1 MKLLFKRLLVVFILI
16 QNIPVIVQAKEIKY
30 NHESITLSEIKRK
43 VDFKVVV
50 PQSIPNDW
58 TLEIKTYPWD
68 EKDKITNFRLH
79 YMDSDDKYLLIGIEQ
94 SKESSNSSKI
104 SKEMDINAEQ
114 VNITGHK
121 GFFVEWG
128 NSGELDKKGELIT
141 GGLLRWIQEGTYV
154 EMESSRVS
162 RNKMLEVAR
171 SMK

>member
-1 MKLLFKRLLVVFILI
+1 MKLLFIRLLVVFILI
-16 QNIPVIVQAKEIKY
+16 QNIPLIVQAKEIKY
-30 NHESITLSEIKRK
+30 NHESITLSEIKKK

-50 PQSIPNDW
+50 PHNIPDDW

-94 SKESSNSSKI
+94 SKESSN
-104 SKEMDINAEQ
+104 KEMNINAKQ
-114 VNITGHK
+114 VDVNGHK

-128 NSGELDKKGELIT
+128 NSGELDKKGEIVT

>member
-1 MKLLFKRLLVVFILI
+1 MKLLFIRLLVVIILF
-16 QNIPVIVQAKEIKY
+16 QSIPLLVQAKEIKY
-30 NHESITLSEIKRK
+30 NHDSITISEIKRK

-50 PQSIPNDW
+50 PQNIPNDW

-68 EKDKITNFRLH
+68 EKNKITNFSLH

-94 SKESSNSSKI
+94 SKESPN
-104 SKEMDINAEQ
+104 KELNNNAEQ
-114 VNITGHK
+114 VDINGHK

-128 NSGELDKKGELIT
+128 NSGELDKEGELIT

-154 EMESSRVS
+154 EMDSSRVS
-162 RNKMLEVAR
+162 RNIMLDVAR

>member
-1 MKLLFKRLLVVFILI
+1 
-16 QNIPVIVQAKEIKY
+16 
-30 NHESITLSEIKRK
+30 
-43 VDFKVVV
+43 
-50 PQSIPNDW
+50 
-58 TLEIKTYPWD
+58 
-68 EKDKITNFRLH
+68 
-79 YMDSDDKYLLIGIEQ
+79 MDSNDKKLLIGIEQ

-104 SKEMDINAEQ
+104 SKEMNINAEQ
-114 VNITGHK
+114 VNINGHK

-154 EMESSRVS
+154 EMESSWLS

>member
-1 MKLLFKRLLVVFILI
+1 MKLLFIRLLVVFILF
-16 QNIPVIVQAKEIKY
+16 QNIPLIVQAKEIKY
-30 NHESITLSEIKRK
+30 NHDSITISEIKRN

-50 PQSIPNDW
+50 PQNIPNDW

-68 EKDKITNFRLH
+68 EKDKITNFSLH
-79 YMDSDDKYLLIGIEQ
+79 YMDSDDKYLLIHIGQ
-94 SKESSNSSKI
+94 SKESSN
-104 SKEMDINAEQ
+104 KEMNINAEQ
-114 VNITGHK
+114 VDINGNK

-128 NSGELDKKGELIT
+128 NSGELDKKGELVT
-141 GGLLRWIQEGTYV
+141 GGLLRWTQEGTYV

>member
-1 MKLLFKRLLVVFILI
+1 MKLLFIRLLVVFILF
-16 QNIPVIVQAKEIKY
+16 QNIPLIVQAKEIKY
-30 NHESITLSEIKRK
+30 NHDSITISEIKRK

-68 EKDKITNFRLH
+68 EKDKITNFSLH
-79 YMDSDDKYLLIGIEQ
+79 YMDSDDKYLLIHIGQ
-94 SKESSNSSKI
+94 SMESFN
-104 SKEMDINAEQ
+104 KEMNINAEQ
-114 VNITGHK
+114 VDINGNK

-128 NSGELDKKGELIT
+128 NSGELDKKGELVT

>member
-1 MKLLFKRLLVVFILI
+1 MKLIFIRLLVVFILF
-16 QNIPVIVQAKEIKY
+16 QNIPLIVQAKEIKY
-30 NHESITLSEIKRK
+30 NHDSITISEIKRK

-50 PQSIPNDW
+50 PQNIPNDW

-68 EKDKITNFRLH
+68 EKDKITNFSLH
-79 YMDSDDKYLLIGIEQ
+79 YMDSDDKYMLIHIGQ
-94 SKESSNSSKI
+94 SKESSN
-104 SKEMDINAEQ
+104 KEMNINAEQ
-114 VNITGHK
+114 VDINGNK
-121 GFFVEWG
+121 GFFVKWG
-128 NSGELDKKGELIT
+128 NSGELDKKGELVT

>member
-1 MKLLFKRLLVVFILI
+1 MKLLFIRLFVVFILI
-16 QNIPVIVQAKEIKY
+16 QNIPLIVQAKEIKY

-43 VDFKVVV
+43 VDFKVIV
-50 PQSIPNDW
+50 PQNIPNDW

-94 SKESSNSSKI
+94 SKESSN
-104 SKEMDINAEQ
+104 KEMNINADQVDIN
-114 VNITGHK
+114 GHK

-128 NSGELDKKGELIT
+128 NSGELDKKGEIVT

>member
-1 MKLLFKRLLVVFILI
+1 MKLLFIRLLVVFILF
-16 QNIPVIVQAKEIKY
+16 QNIPLIVQAKEIKY
-30 NHESITLSEIKRK
+30 NHDSITISEIKRK

-50 PQSIPNDW
+50 PQNIPNDW

-68 EKDKITNFRLH
+68 EKDKITNFSLH
-79 YMDSDDKYLLIGIEQ
+79 YMDSDDKYMLIHIGQ
-94 SKESSNSSKI
+94 SKESSN
-104 SKEMDINAEQ
+104 KEMNINAEQ
-114 VNITGHK
+114 VDINGNK

-128 NSGELDKKGELIT
+128 NSGELDKKGELVT

>member
-1 MKLLFKRLLVVFILI
+1 MKLHFIRLLVVFILI
-16 QNIPVIVQAKEIKY
+16 QNIPLIVQAKEIKY

-50 PQSIPNDW
+50 PQNIPNDW

-94 SKESSNSSKI
+94 SKESSN
-104 SKEMDINAEQ
+104 KEMNINADQVDIN
-114 VNITGHK
+114 GHK

-128 NSGELDKKGELIT
+128 NSGELDKKGEIVT

>member
-1 MKLLFKRLLVVFILI
+1 MKLLFIRLLVVFILI
-16 QNIPVIVQAKEIKY
+16 QNIPLIVQAKEIKY
-30 NHESITLSEIKRK
+30 NHDSITLSEIKRK

-50 PQSIPNDW
+50 PQNIPNDW

-94 SKESSNSSKI
+94 SKESSN
-104 SKEMDINAEQ
+104 KEMNNNAEQ
-114 VNITGHK
+114 VDINGHK

-128 NSGELDKKGELIT
+128 NSGELDKEGELIT
-141 GGLLRWIQEGTYV
+141 GGLLSWIQEGTYV
-154 EMESSRVS
+154 EMDSSRVS
-162 RNKMLEVAR
+162 RNTMLEVAR

>member
-1 MKLLFKRLLVVFILI
+1 MKLLFIRLLVFILI
-16 QNIPVIVQAKEIKY
+16 QNIPLIVQAKEIKY

-43 VDFKVVV
+43 VDFNVVV
-50 PQSIPNDW
+50 PQNIPNDW

-79 YMDSDDKYLLIGIEQ
+79 YMDSEDKYLLIGIEQ
-94 SKESSNSSKI
+94 SKGSSN
-104 SKEMDINAEQ
+104 KEMNINAEQ
-114 VNITGHK
+114 VDINGHK
-121 GFFVEWG
+121 GSFVEWG
-128 NSGELDKKGELIT
+128 NCGELDKKGEIVT
-141 GGLLRWIQEGTYV
+141 GGLLRWIQEGTYI

>member
-1 MKLLFKRLLVVFILI
+1 MKLLFIRLLVVFILF
-16 QNIPVIVQAKEIKY
+16 QNIPLIVQAKEIKY
-30 NHESITLSEIKRK
+30 NHDSITISEIKRK

-50 PQSIPNDW
+50 PQNIPNDW

-68 EKDKITNFRLH
+68 EKDKITNFSLH
-79 YMDSDDKYLLIGIEQ
+79 YMDSDDNYMLIHIGQ
-94 SKESSNSSKI
+94 SKESSN
-104 SKEMDINAEQ
+104 KEMNINAEQ
-114 VNITGHK
+114 VDINGNK

-128 NSGELDKKGELIT
+128 NSGELDKKGELVT

>member
-1 MKLLFKRLLVVFILI
+1 MKLLFIRLLVVFILI
-16 QNIPVIVQAKEIKY
+16 QNIPLIVQAKEIKY
-30 NHESITLSEIKRK
+30 NHESITISEIKKK

-50 PQSIPNDW
+50 PHNIPNDW

-94 SKESSNSSKI
+94 SKESSNN
-104 SKEMDINAEQ
+104 EMHINEEQVDIN
-114 VNITGHK
+114 GHK

-128 NSGELDKKGELIT
+128 NSGELDKKGELVT

-154 EMESSRVS
+154 EMVSSRVS
-162 RNKMLEVAR
+162 RTKMLEVAR

>member
-1 MKLLFKRLLVVFILI
+1 MKLLFIRLLVVFILI
-16 QNIPVIVQAKEIKY
+16 QNIPLIVQAKEIKY
-30 NHESITLSEIKRK
+30 NHESITISEIKKK

-50 PQSIPNDW
+50 PHNIPNDW

-94 SKESSNSSKI
+94 SKESSN
-104 SKEMDINAEQ
+104 KEMHINEEQVDIN
-114 VNITGHK
+114 GHK

-128 NSGELDKKGELIT
+128 NSGELDKKGEIVT

-154 EMESSRVS
+154 EMVSSRVS
-162 RNKMLEVAR
+162 RTKMLEVAR

>member
-1 MKLLFKRLLVVFILI
+1 MKLLFIRLLVVFILI
-16 QNIPVIVQAKEIKY
+16 QNIPLIVQAKEIKY
-30 NHESITLSEIKRK
+30 NHESITISEIKRK

-50 PQSIPNDW
+50 PQNIPNDW
-58 TLEIKTYPWD
+58 TLEIKTYPWG

-79 YMDSDDKYLLIGIEQ
+79 YMDREDKYLLIGIEQ
-94 SKESSNSSKI
+94 SKGSSN
-104 SKEMDINAEQ
+104 KEMNINAEQ
-114 VNITGHK
+114 VDINGHK
-121 GFFVEWG
+121 GFFLEWG
-128 NSGELDKKGELIT
+128 NSGELDKKGELVT

>member
-1 MKLLFKRLLVVFILI
+1 MKLLFIRLLVVFILF
-16 QNIPVIVQAKEIKY
+16 QNIPLIVQAKEIKY
-30 NHESITLSEIKRK
+30 NHDSITISEIKRK

-50 PQSIPNDW
+50 PQNIPNDW

-68 EKDKITNFRLH
+68 EKDKITNFSLH
-79 YMDSDDKYLLIGIEQ
+79 YMDSDDKYLLIHIGQ
-94 SKESSNSSKI
+94 SKESFN
-104 SKEMDINAEQ
+104 KEMNINAEQ
-114 VNITGHK
+114 VDINGNK

-128 NSGELDKKGELIT
+128 NSGELDKKGELVT

>member
-1 MKLLFKRLLVVFILI
+1 MKVLFIRLLVVFILI
-16 QNIPVIVQAKEIKY
+16 QNIPLIVQAKEIKY
-30 NHESITLSEIKRK
+30 NHESITISEIKRK

-50 PQSIPNDW
+50 PQNIPNDW

-68 EKDKITNFRLH
+68 EKDKITNFSLH
-79 YMDSDDKYLLIGIEQ
+79 YMDSDDKYLLINIGE
-94 SKESSNSSKI
+94 SKESSN
-104 SKEMDINAEQ
+104 KEMHINEEQVDIN
-114 VNITGHK
+114 GHK

-128 NSGELDKKGELIT
+128 NSGELDIKGEIIT

-154 EMESSRVS
+154 EMHSSRVS

>member
-1 MKLLFKRLLVVFILI
+1 MRLLVVFILF
-16 QNIPVIVQAKEIKY
+16 QNIPLIVQAKEIKY
-30 NHESITLSEIKRK
+30 NHDSITISEIKRK

-50 PQSIPNDW
+50 PQNIPNDW

-68 EKDKITNFRLH
+68 EKDKITNFSLH
-79 YMDSDDKYLLIGIEQ
+79 YMDSDDNYMLIHIGQ
-94 SKESSNSSKI
+94 SKESSN
-104 SKEMDINAEQ
+104 KEMNINAEQ
-114 VNITGHK
+114 VDINGNK

-128 NSGELDKKGELIT
+128 NSGELDKKGELVT